1 MYTQQAL
8 IFIGEYYFNENKLEK
23 AAEAYDKVLDFADSK
38 YFEQALYKLAWTR
51 YRANSYKTAISSF
64 TFILEESARKTKSQ
78 QSKSA
83 LTSEALQ
90 FAALSIAESDTSG
103 DGGLKQS
110 KAFADKLGD
119 SRLGAKLLHR
129 MAVIYTQAGRMDR
142 SKRALEA
149 LMNGYKDY
157 EKMPEAIMELG
168 RAYEKEQNY
177 NKAAE
182 VREKIF
188 RLYCRNSDWYKKV
201 ASADARANADSVSEM
216 AIELVA
222 RHYLYEAKQLASAT
236 GDGAHTRENYLRKA
250 ISAYEGFLSI
260 YPENKNRAK
269 YNYQEAEAYYS
280 LEDFGAAAKKY
291 MQVSKTAEL
300 KLRKAAAYNA
310 IVAAQEMLK
319 KSEDAKH

>member
-1 MYTQQAL
+1 LDVAGFETPWKELIEKFPESPWRPAALYYMGYTQTLRGETVTGLRYFEELAAKFPQAMYTQQAL

-38 YFEQALYKLAWTR
+38 YFEQALYKL
-51 YRANSYKTAISSF
+51 
-64 TFILEESARKTKSQ
+64 
-78 QSKSA
+78 
-83 LTSEALQ
+83 
-90 FAALSIAESDTSG
+90 
-103 DGGLKQS
+103 
-110 KAFADKLGD
+110 GD

-149 LMNGYKDY
+149 LMSGYPDY

-177 NKAAE
+177 LKAAE
-182 VREKIF
+182 VREKAF
-188 RLYCRNSDWYKKV
+188 RQYCRNGDWYKK
-201 ASADARANADSVSEM
+201 APPSARANADSISEA
-216 AIELVA
+216 AIEMVA

-236 GDGAHTRENYLRKA
+236 GEGARVRDTYLRKA
-250 ISAYEGFLSI
+250 VSAYESFLSI

-269 YNYQEAEAYYS
+269 YNYQQAEAYYS
-280 LEDFGAAAKKY
+280 LEDFGAAARKY
-291 MQVSKTAEL
+291 MLVSKLGDPKL
-300 KLRKAAAYNA
+300 KKAAAYNA

-319 KSEDAKH
+319 KSEDAKK